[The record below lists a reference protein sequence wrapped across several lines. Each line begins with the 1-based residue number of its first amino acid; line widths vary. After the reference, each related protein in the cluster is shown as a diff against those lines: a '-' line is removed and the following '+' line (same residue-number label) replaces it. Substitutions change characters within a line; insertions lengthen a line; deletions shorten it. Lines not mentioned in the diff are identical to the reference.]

1 MLLPQLHTRGGVPA
15 TRGRTSAS
23 EKSRPCRAARAGVSA
38 GRAPLPL
45 SLPSPGHTRLIG
57 TRQLPGVRSSPA
69 AHRRD
74 AQRVPPAERHP
85 NRLAAHAALA
95 AQLTVGV
102 VTPCPHR
109 AVHVEGEGVLISR
122 GDLGAQVGQLRL
134 SRLAGDLW
142 PAPSPLAAAVAA
154 PGQHLPPGA
163 TATVG

>member
-1 MLLPQLHTRGGVPA
+1 M
-15 TRGRTSAS
+15 
-23 EKSRPCRAARAGVSA
+23 
-38 GRAPLPL
+38 
-45 SLPSPGHTRLIG
+45 
-57 TRQLPGVRSSPA
+57 
-69 AHRRD
+69 
-74 AQRVPPAERHP
+74 PPAERHP

-109 AVHVEGEGVLISR
+109 AVHVEGEGVLIAR

-154 PGQHLPPGA
+154 P
-163 TATVG
+163 